1 MSANITSTNP
11 IVQAM
16 KAKLSCRLLSAALTI
31 AYTLLLV
38 FTSAHTALSQTRLES
53 LETDLKAQYAEI
65 QKVIKAP
72 PPMIGN
78 VEMWRTLLREWQ
90 DDLAQQFGK
99 AADIVEEIIKMN
111 PPQLDMWRER
121 LETLRLYAQPISS
134 PESRTIYGAGEVE
147 KRVHVLSAPA
157 AADTDKVLDAKA
169 NGDVRLRMVLAADG
183 TVKYIFPIKSLD
195 EVSTE
200 AAMEAA
206 RQIKFEPALRNGQP
220 ASQFVTFVYEFKQGR
235 SRKPY
240 IPKTVF

>member
-1 MSANITSTNP
+1 MF
-11 IVQAM
+11 
-16 KAKLSCRLLSAALTI
+16 KAKLSRRWLSSALTI
-31 AYTLLLV
+31 GFASLFA
-38 FTSAHTALSQTRLES
+38 FTTAQTALSQTRLES
-53 LETDLKAQYAEI
+53 LETNLKAQYAEI

-134 PESRTIYGAGEVE
+134 PESRTVYGAGEVE
-147 KRVHVLSAPA
+147 KRAHVLSAPA

-200 AAMEAA
+200 AAIEAA
-206 RQIKFEPALRNGQP
+206 RQIKFEPALRNGRP

-235 SRKPY
+235 SSKPY
-240 IPKTVF
+240 IPRTVF